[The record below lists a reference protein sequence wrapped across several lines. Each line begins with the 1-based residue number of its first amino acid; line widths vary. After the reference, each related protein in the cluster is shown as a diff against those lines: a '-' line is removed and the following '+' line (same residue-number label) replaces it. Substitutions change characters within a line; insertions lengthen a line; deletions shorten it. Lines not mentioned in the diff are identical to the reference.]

1 MSEHFIQKFAVLGIA
16 AAMIPIILMID
27 KLWFFNDEIIHRN
40 LYYIGLGAYRLCDHT
55 FSDAVDKLFG
65 VMEWSLRKCDYYEEL
80 EKDG

>member
-27 KLWFFNDEIIHRN
+27 KLWFFNDIIHRN